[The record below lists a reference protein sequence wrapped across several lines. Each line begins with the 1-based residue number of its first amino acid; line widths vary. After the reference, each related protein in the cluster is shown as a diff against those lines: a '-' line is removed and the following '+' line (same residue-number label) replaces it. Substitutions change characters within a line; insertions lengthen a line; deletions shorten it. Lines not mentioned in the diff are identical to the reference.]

1 LITVLAGGTGSAKLV
16 RGLAAVTDDLT
27 IISNVGDNIWLHGLY
42 VCPDIDTVIYA
53 LAGILDARRGWG
65 IRGDTFNFLKEIRR
79 HGSPAWFS
87 LGDRDMAVHVL
98 RTRMLRE
105 GKTLSEI
112 TDIIRKQLGI
122 STRIIPSTDDPLAT
136 SIVTDEGKMH
146 LQEFWVKNR
155 ARPKIERLYYE
166 GSSSAVPNE
175 KALAAIRRSK
185 AVIIA
190 TANPVSSIGPILAV
204 KGFREALAA
213 QRHKVIAVSPIIGQ
227 NAISGP
233 AVKYMKACGIENS
246 PEGVARYYGSS
257 LGKMVIAESDHRM
270 AEDIEKLGIR
280 VFETDIMMKGR
291 QSEKRLARYL
301 VSGLREK

>member
-1 LITVLAGGTGSAKLV
+1 
-16 RGLAAVTDDLT
+16 
-27 IISNVGDNIWLHGLY
+27 
-42 VCPDIDTVIYA
+42 
-53 LAGILDARRGWG
+53 
-65 IRGDTFNFLKEIRR
+65 
-79 HGSPAWFS
+79 
-87 LGDRDMAVHVL
+87 
-98 RTRMLRE
+98 MLRE

-122 STRIIPSTDDPLAT
+122 SAKIIPSTDDPLAT

-146 LQEFWVKNR
+146 LQEFWVKNM

-166 GSSSAVPNE
+166 GSNSAVPNE